1 MPKPVQFSQ
10 AIRSWMDVSMQRSW
24 RGWAH
29 GARASGLSMPQFS
42 ILMQLYHRGQCGIS
56 DISERFEISPAAAS
70 QHVENLVQAGL
81 LERAEDTED
90 RRVKQVQLSSKGR
103 SLLDRGIRERYRW
116 VDSLA
121 EALDEREREKIAEA
135 LVLLTK
141 AVRRL
146 DPVN

>member
-29 GARASGLSMPQFS
+29 GAKASGLSMPQFS
-42 ILMQLYHRGQCGIS
+42 ILMQMYYRGQCGIS
-56 DISERFEISPAAAS
+56 DIGQRFEISPAAAS

-81 LERAEDTED
+81 LERAEGVED
-90 RRVKQVQLSSKGR
+90 RRVRQVQLSARGR
-103 SLLDRGIRERYRW
+103 ALLERGIHERYRW

-121 EALDEREREKIAEA
+121 EKLDEREREKIAEA
-135 LVLLTK
+135 LTILAE